1 MFLFLYKFISL
12 AVLPIFLPLFAVYT
26 FVLGKKR
33 EGFFSH
39 LGLIPLSQNRE
50 RSLKKTIWVFALSVG
65 EVGSI
70 IPLLKKLGKCK
81 PDVRIIVS
89 VTTEAGFWAAKN
101 SLHFV
106 ESIFFHPLDFWPFWE
121 IALRRAQPDIFVV
134 TETGFWPG
142 QLLLMKKLKINLFLF
157 QGRISE
163 KSANTYK
170 KIPSLSKKIFNCFTT
185 ICVQSKIG
193 KLILKDLGIPQE
205 KIKLLGNSKFD
216 GLQTVSEKF
225 LKNLLS
231 QLKINSTAL
240 VWVAGSTHEKE
251 ESLILNVFTKLREKF
266 PNLVLILAPRRL
278 ERLQQVISKIKV
290 KNLKFVQKTLIPE
303 HDSHSIIL
311 LDTMG
316 ELAEIYSIATV
327 AFIGNSLFKPGGGHN
342 LAEPAA
348 HGVPT
353 CHGPF
358 MEFQRDMAESFG
370 AIGAAIKIQDATDLE
385 KTIEGLLKDPTRRKY
400 IGEKAKK
407 LIQESRGTTQKM
419 ADLILAEIN

>member
-1 MFLFLYKFISL
+1 
-12 AVLPIFLPLFAVYT
+12 
-26 FVLGKKR
+26 
-33 EGFFSH
+33 
-39 LGLIPLSQNRE
+39 
-50 RSLKKTIWVFALSVG
+50 
-65 EVGSI
+65 
-70 IPLLKKLGKCK
+70 
-81 PDVRIIVS
+81 
-89 VTTEAGFWAAKN
+89 
-101 SLHFV
+101 
-106 ESIFFHPLDFWPFWE
+106 E

-303 HDSHSIIL
+303 HD
-311 LDTMG
+311 
-316 ELAEIYSIATV
+316 
-327 AFIGNSLFKPGGGHN
+327 
-342 LAEPAA
+342 
-348 HGVPT
+348 
-353 CHGPF
+353 
-358 MEFQRDMAESFG
+358 
-370 AIGAAIKIQDATDLE
+370 
-385 KTIEGLLKDPTRRKY
+385 
-400 IGEKAKK
+400 
-407 LIQESRGTTQKM
+407 
-419 ADLILAEIN
+419 